1 MKFKS
6 YKKRNKIIKQYEG
19 KYCIKIMNNLCCI
32 CLGHVKDKSFLQ
44 KCFDIKKTCK
54 CQFFMHNSC
63 FCNYIDHSIR
73 QKKDIECI
81 LCKSKIVTYKTCIKK
96 TKKVHIYISNFIE
109 NLILLMK
116 VLAIAVIT
124 TTFIQLLRVSF
135 TST

>member
-1 MKFKS
+1 MKRK
-6 YKKRNKIIKQYEG
+6 KIIKQYEG

-32 CLGHVKDKSFLQ
+32 CLGHIKEKCFIQ

-63 FCNYIDHSIR
+63 FFSFIDHSIK
-73 QKKDIECI
+73 QKKDIECM

-96 TKKVHIYISNFIE
+96 TQKVHVCISNFIE
-109 NLILLMK
+109 NLINFMK
-116 VLAIAVIT
+116 VVAFAVIT
-124 TTFIQLLRVSF
+124 TTFIHLLRVSL